1 MESLLSS
8 NEIPIGLGMA
18 LAENVEAMEYF
29 SSLSKE
35 EKTELLSILIRSG
48 QREKCTNMLTVFL
61 NNKVNM

>member
-29 SSLSKE
+29 SSLPKE
-35 EKTELLSILIRSG
+35 EKNRIIEHTHQIKSK
-48 QREKCTNMLTVFL
+48 REMHEY
-61 NNKVNM
+61 VNSMFKL

>member
-29 SSLSKE
+29 SSLTKE
-35 EKTELLSILIRSG
+35 EKQRIVDYTHKIRSK
-48 QREKCTNMLTVFL
+48 REMQEF
-61 NNKVNM
+61 VNSMFKS

>member
-35 EKTELLSILIRSG
+35 EKQRIVDHTHKIRSK
-48 QREKCTNMLTVFL
+48 REMQDF
-61 NNKVNM
+61 VNSMFKS

>member
-35 EKTELLSILIRSG
+35 EKNRIIEHTHQIRSK
-48 QREKCTNMLTVFL
+48 REMHEY
-61 NNKVNM
+61 VNSFFK

>member
-29 SSLSKE
+29 SSLSTE
-35 EKTELLSILIRSG
+35 EKNRIIEHTHQIKSK
-48 QREKCTNMLTVFL
+48 REMHEY
-61 NNKVNM
+61 VNSMFKL

>member
-35 EKTELLSILIRSG
+35 EKQRIVDHTHNIRSK
-48 QREKCTNMLTVFL
+48 REMQEF
-61 NNKVNM
+61 VNRMFKS

>member
-35 EKTELLSILIRSG
+35 EKQAIIDHTHSIGSK
-48 QREKCTNMLTVFL
+48 REMQEY
-61 NNKVNM
+61 VNSMFKL